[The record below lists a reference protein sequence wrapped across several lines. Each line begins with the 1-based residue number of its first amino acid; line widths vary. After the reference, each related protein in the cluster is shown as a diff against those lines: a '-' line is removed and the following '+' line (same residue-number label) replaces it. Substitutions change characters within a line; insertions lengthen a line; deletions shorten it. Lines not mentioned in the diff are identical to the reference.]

1 MCENNHILH
10 ATRPIRTLQRQLSN
24 THQGGIKEL
33 DIQDMF
39 AAELFSKLS
48 EKAKATIIEQ
58 MKDLLKEAQHE

>member
-1 MCENNHILH
+1 
-10 ATRPIRTLQRQLSN
+10 
-24 THQGGIKEL
+24 
-33 DIQDMF
+33 MF